1 MKAVVMAGGFGT
13 RLRPLTEK
21 LPKPM
26 TFVANRPMMEH
37 VVRLLAKE
45 GILEHEVLLYFFPEK
60 ISSYFRDG
68 AQWGAAMN
76 HITAETDYGTAGAVK
91 NAEDRLTGTFL
102 VISAD
107 IITDIALSGA
117 IEFHKERK
125 AAVTIVLTRV
135 PNPLQYGIVITEEDG
150 RIVRFLEKPGWGEVF
165 SDTINTG
172 IYIIEPEVLALIP
185 PKKNYD
191 FSKNLFPAMLE
202 RGDRLLGYVAE
213 GYWKDV
219 GNLDEYLNVHLDILA
234 GKVRIDFEGRQVGA
248 VERNVWIGEN
258 AKVDYTADLVN
269 VLLGKDCVVRS
280 GVTLKNVVAGDGCV
294 IEDGTVI
301 QSSVLWPRV
310 TVGKG
315 VRILENI
322 VGSDSDIRSGAFL
335 AERAVISDH
344 CTVGADAVVKANVK
358 VWPHKVVEDGAVLSS
373 SLIWGEKWARSLF
386 GAYGI
391 IGLANIE
398 ISPEFAAKLGAAY
411 AATFGRKVVL
421 STSRDSHKVSRMIN
435 RAIMTGML
443 SVGVDVHDY
452 GVTPLP
458 VVRYLSRS
466 HRDERGGVHTRKSP
480 YNPSFVDMK
489 FFDDS
494 GLDLSIGVEKNI
506 ETFFFREDF
515 VRADIE
521 DTGAITFPVG
531 GFDSYVDGF
540 LKSVD
545 PKEIASRNYNI
556 VLDYSHGSSSV
567 IFPRILGRL
576 GVETVALNAILDA
589 ARVTRTREDF
599 DKGIQHLGAISR
611 SLNADLGVM
620 LDTGGEK
627 IFIVDDRGDPIPD
640 PLALQVVCLLVC
652 RQARQ
657 GLVGVPVTASRNIEK
672 IAARYGMDVI
682 RTRTLPRSLMETA
695 AREGVVFAGDGSGGF
710 VFPRFQPAFD
720 GMFAIAKLMELLGAE
735 ERGISHILREIP
747 PTAVIQRTV
756 PCAWENKGALM
767 RMLTIHAKGKPN
779 QFIDG
784 VKVFEGEDWA
794 LAYPSQDAAYFHLVV
809 EAEDHAVAG
818 KMADHYADLLA
829 SWGKQL

>member
-26 TFVANRPMMEH
+26 AYVANRPMMEH

-45 GILEHEVLLYFFPEK
+45 GIRDHEVLLYFFPEK

-68 AQWGAAMN
+68 ARWGASMN
-76 HITAETDYGTAGAVK
+76 HLTAETDYGTAGAVK
-91 NAEDRLTGTFL
+91 FAETRLTETFM

-107 IITDIALSGA
+107 IITDIDLSAA
-117 IEFHKERK
+117 IDFHRERN

-150 RIVRFLEKPGWGEVF
+150 RIVRFLEKPSWGEVF

-172 IYIIEPEVLALIP
+172 IYIIEPEVLSLIP
-185 PKKNYD
+185 PNQNYD
-191 FSKNLFPAMLE
+191 FSKNLFPAMLQ
-202 RGDRLLGYVAE
+202 RGDRLLGYVAD

-234 GKVRIDFEGRQVGA
+234 DKVRIDFDGRKVGD
-248 VERNVWIGEN
+248 RNVWLGEN
-258 AKVDYTADLVN
+258 AKVDYTAELEN

-280 GVTLKNVVAGDGCV
+280 GVALKNVVAGDGCV
-294 IEDGTVI
+294 IEDGAVI
-301 QSSVLWPRV
+301 QSSVLWPGV
-310 TVGKG
+310 KVGKG

-322 VGSDSDIRSGAFL
+322 VGSDAEVRSGAFL

-344 CTVGADAVVKANVK
+344 CVVGADAVVKANVK

-391 IGLANIE
+391 VGLANIE

-494 GLDLSIGVEKNI
+494 GLDLSIGMEKSI
-506 ETFFFREDF
+506 ETLFFREDF

-545 PKEIASRNYNI
+545 AATIAARRYNI

-576 GVETVALNAILDA
+576 AVETVALNAILDA
-589 ARVTRTREDF
+589 ARITRTREEF
-599 DKGIQHLGAISR
+599 DKGMRHLGAISR

-627 IFIVDDRGDPIPD
+627 IFIVDERGDPIPD
-640 PLALQVVCLLVC
+640 ALALQMVCLLAC
-652 RQARQ
+652 RQARH
-657 GLVGVPVTASRNIEK
+657 GVVAVPVTASRNIEK
-672 IAARYGMDVI
+672 IAARFGMEVV

-695 AREGVVFAGDGSGGF
+695 ARERVVFAGDGAGGD
-710 VFPRFQPAFD
+710 VFPGFQPAFD
-720 GMFAIAKLMELLGAE
+720 GMFAVVKILELLGAE
-735 ERGISHILREIP
+735 ERGILDILREIP
-747 PTAVIQRTV
+747 PTTVIQRTM
-756 PCAWENKGALM
+756 PCAWDHKGALM
-767 RMLTIHAKGKPN
+767 RMLTIHAKGKPS

-809 EAEDHAVAG
+809 EAEDRGVAAQ
-818 KMADHYADLLA
+818 MADHYADLFA
-829 SWGKQL
+829 GWGKQL